1 MRKIK
6 TGKPLSE
13 RENESL
19 NTYLDEIG
27 KELLLSD
34 DEEKELSEK
43 IQNGGSAGGRAVD
56 KLVKANLRFVV
67 SIAKTYT
74 DNGVAITDLISEGN
88 IGMMKAALSF
98 DGSRGKRF
106 VSYAESFVRDAIIH
120 AINEQSGIFNLPKNE
135 RNREEKENSHAFSVD
150 APLQNGKKLSL
161 LSVMHDPDAPRPDKL
176 VLDESIKAELLQS
189 MDVLN
194 ERERCVVQSF
204 YGIGKDSIT
213 FAEIGENMG
222 LKRERVRQIRDK
234 AIRKLGKNTT
244 NDTLKAYLS

>member
-19 NTYLDEIG
+19 NRYLDEIG

-34 DEEKELSEK
+34 DEEKQLAEK
-43 IQNGGSAGGRAVD
+43 IQNGGRVGERAVE
-56 KLVKANLRFVV
+56 KLVTSNLRFVV
-67 SIAKTYT
+67 SIAKLYT

-88 IGMMKAALSF
+88 IGILKAALTF

-106 VSYAESFVRDAIIH
+106 VGYAEPFIRDAIVH
-120 AINEQSGIFNLPKNE
+120 AINEQSGIYNLPKDE
-135 RNREEKENSHAFSVD
+135 RNREEKENSRAFSVD
-150 APLQNGKKLSL
+150 APLQNGKNLSL
-161 LSVMHDPDAPRPDKL
+161 LSVLFDPDAPRPDKL
-176 VLDESIKAELLQS
+176 ALDESIKAELLQA

-194 ERERCVVQSF
+194 DRERRIVQAF
-204 YGIGKDSIT
+204 YGIGEDSIT
-213 FAEIGENMG
+213 FAEIGVNMG

-234 AIRKLGKNTT
+234 AVRKLGKNTT
-244 NDTLKAYLS
+244 NDTLRAYLS

>member
-19 NTYLDEIG
+19 NRYLDEIG

-34 DEEKELSEK
+34 DEEKQLAEK
-43 IQNGGSAGGRAVD
+43 IQNGGSAGDRAVE

-67 SIAKTYT
+67 SIAKLYT
-74 DNGVAITDLISEGN
+74 DNGVAISDLISEGN

-98 DGSRGKRF
+98 DGCRGKRF
-106 VSYAESFVRDAIIH
+106 VGYAESFVRDAIIH
-120 AINEQSGIFNLPKNE
+120 AINEQSGIYNLPKNE
-135 RNREEKENSHAFSVD
+135 SNRNEKENSRAFSFD
-150 APLQNGKKLSL
+150 APLQNGKNLSL
-161 LSVMHDPDAPRPDKL
+161 LSVLSDPDAPRPDKL

-189 MDVLN
+189 MDILN
-194 ERERCVVQSF
+194 ERERRVVQSF
-204 YGIGKDSIT
+204 YGIGEDSIT
-213 FAEIGENMG
+213 FAEIAENMG

>member
-19 NTYLDEIG
+19 NRYLDEIG

-34 DEEKELSEK
+34 DEEKQLAEK
-43 IQNGGSAGGRAVD
+43 IQNGGGAGDRAVE

-67 SIAKTYT
+67 SIAKQYT

-98 DGSRGKRF
+98 DGNRGKRF
-106 VSYAESFVRDAIIH
+106 VGYAEPFIRDVIVH
-120 AINEQSGIFNLPKNE
+120 AINEQSGIYNLPKDE
-135 RNREEKENSHAFSVD
+135 RNNAEKENSRAFSVD
-150 APLQNGKKLSL
+150 APLQNGKNLSL
-161 LSVMHDPDAPRPDKL
+161 LSVLYDQDAPQPDKL
-176 VLDESIKAELLQS
+176 VLDESIKEELLQS

-194 ERERCVVQSF
+194 DRERRIIQAF
-204 YGIGKDSIT
+204 YGIGQDSIT
-213 FAEIGENMG
+213 FAEIGEKMG

-234 AIRKLGKNTT
+234 AVRKLGKNNT
-244 NDTLKAYLS
+244 NDMLTAYIS

>member
-19 NTYLDEIG
+19 NRYLDEIG

-34 DEEKELSEK
+34 DEEKQLAEK
-43 IQNGGSAGGRAVD
+43 IQNGGRVGERAVE
-56 KLVKANLRFVV
+56 KLATANLRFVV
-67 SIAKTYT
+67 SIAKQYN

-88 IGMMKAALSF
+88 IGILKAALTF

-106 VSYAESFVRDAIIH
+106 VGYAEPFIRDAIVH
-120 AINEQSGIFNLPKNE
+120 AINEQSGIYNLPKDE
-135 RNREEKENSHAFSVD
+135 RNREEKENSRAFSVD
-150 APLQNGKKLSL
+150 APLQNGKNLSL
-161 LSVMHDPDAPRPDKL
+161 LSVLFDPDAPRPDKL
-176 VLDESIKAELLQS
+176 ALDESIKAELLQAIN
-189 MDVLN
+189 VLN
-194 ERERCVVQSF
+194 DRERRIVQAF
-204 YGIGKDSIT
+204 YGIGEDSIT

-234 AIRKLGKNTT
+234 AVRKLGKNTT
-244 NDTLKAYLS
+244 NDTLRAYLS

>member
-19 NTYLDEIG
+19 NRYLDEIG

-34 DEEKELSEK
+34 DEEKQLAEK
-43 IQNGGSAGGRAVD
+43 IQNGGRVGERAVE
-56 KLVKANLRFVV
+56 KLATANLRFVV
-67 SIAKTYT
+67 SIAKQYN

-88 IGMMKAALSF
+88 IGILKAALTF

-106 VSYAESFVRDAIIH
+106 VGYAEPFIRDAIVH
-120 AINEQSGIFNLPKNE
+120 AINEQSGIYNLPKDE
-135 RNREEKENSHAFSVD
+135 RNREEKENSRAFSVD
-150 APLQNGKKLSL
+150 APLQNGKNLSL
-161 LSVMHDPDAPRPDKL
+161 LSVLFDPDAPRPDKL
-176 VLDESIKAELLQS
+176 ALDESIKAELLQA

-194 ERERCVVQSF
+194 DRERRIVQAF
-204 YGIGKDSIT
+204 YGIGQDSIT

-234 AIRKLGKNTT
+234 AVRKLGKNTT
-244 NDTLKAYLS
+244 NDTLRAYLS

>member
-1 MRKIK
+1 MKKIK

-19 NTYLDEIG
+19 NRYLDEIG

-34 DEEKELSEK
+34 DEEKQLAEK
-43 IQNGGSAGGRAVD
+43 IQNGGRVGERAVE
-56 KLVKANLRFVV
+56 KLATANLRFVV
-67 SIAKTYT
+67 SIAKQYN

-88 IGMMKAALSF
+88 IGILKAALTF

-106 VSYAESFVRDAIIH
+106 VGYAEPFIRDAIVH
-120 AINEQSGIFNLPKNE
+120 AINEQSGIYNLPKDE
-135 RNREEKENSHAFSVD
+135 RNREEKENSRAFSVD
-150 APLQNGKKLSL
+150 APLQNGKNLSL
-161 LSVMHDPDAPRPDKL
+161 LSVLFDPDAPRPDKL
-176 VLDESIKAELLQS
+176 ALDESIKAELLQA

-194 ERERCVVQSF
+194 DRERRIVQAF
-204 YGIGKDSIT
+204 YGIGQDSIT

-234 AIRKLGKNTT
+234 AVRKLGKNTT
-244 NDTLKAYLS
+244 NDTLRAYLS

>member
-19 NTYLDEIG
+19 NRYLDEIG

-34 DEEKELSEK
+34 DEEKQLAEK
-43 IQNGGSAGGRAVD
+43 IQNGGSAGDRAVE

-67 SIAKTYT
+67 SIAKLYT
-74 DNGVAITDLISEGN
+74 DNGVAISDLISEGN

-98 DGSRGKRF
+98 DDCRGKRF
-106 VSYAESFVRDAIIH
+106 VGYAESFVRDAIIH
-120 AINEQSGIFNLPKNE
+120 AINEQSGIYNLPKNE
-135 RNREEKENSHAFSVD
+135 SNKNEKENSRAFSFD
-150 APLQNGKKLSL
+150 APLQNGKNLSL
-161 LSVMHDPDAPRPDKL
+161 LSVLSDPDAPRPDKL

-194 ERERCVVQSF
+194 ERERRVVQSF
-204 YGIGKDSIT
+204 YGIGEDSIT
-213 FAEIGENMG
+213 FAEIAENMG